1 LKAVFLGTG
10 TSTGVPMICCDCEV
24 CRSSDPRDQRTRT
37 SFYIESEQTRI
48 VFDTGPDFRM
58 QMLSNRLTD
67 LDAVV
72 FTHNHKDHTAGLDDV
87 RPINHLRKKVVQVY
101 AEPKVQESLRREYAY
116 IFLEKDYP
124 GIPQIGMNTIGVDPF
139 SVGDVDLIPIR
150 VWHMNMPVLGFRV
163 GNLTYITDANRIE
176 ETEFEKIKGSKILI
190 LNALHH
196 TTHYSHFSLTEALA
210 IVERVQPEQAYF
222 THISHHLGLH
232 ALVEKSLPKHVHL
245 AFDGLALDF

>member
-10 TSTGVPMICCDCEV
+10 TSTGIPMIGCNCQV
-24 CRSSDPRDQRTRT
+24 CHSADPKDQRTRT
-37 SFYIESEQTRI
+37 SFYIETQQTRI
-48 VFDTGPDFRM
+48 VFDTGPDFRT

-87 RPINHLRKKVVQVY
+87 RPINHLRKKVVEVY
-101 AEPKVQESLRREYAY
+101 AEPVVQQSLRREYAY
-116 IFLEKDYP
+116 IFHETDYP
-124 GIPQIGMNTIGVDPF
+124 GIPQIKVNTIGLQPF

-163 GNLTYITDANRIE
+163 GDLTYITDANRIE
-176 ETEFEKIKGSKILI
+176 DAEFEKIKGSKVLI
-190 LNALHH
+190 LNALRH
-196 TTHYSHFSLTEALA
+196 TTHYSHFSLQEALA
-210 IVERVQPEQAYF
+210 IVERIQPKQAFF

-232 ALVEKSLPKHVHL
+232 NKVEPTLPDHVHL
-245 AFDGLALDF
+245 AYDGLTLTF

>member
-10 TSTGVPMICCDCEV
+10 TSTGVPMIGCDCEV

-37 SFYIESEQTRI
+37 SFYIESNQTRI

-67 LDAVV
+67 IDAVV

-116 IFLEKDYP
+116 IFFEKDYP
-124 GIPQIGMNTIGVDPF
+124 GIPQIGMHTIGLEPF
-139 SVGDVDLIPIR
+139 SVGDIDLIPIR

-163 GNLTYITDANRIE
+163 GDLTYITDANRIE

-190 LNALHH
+190 LNALRH

-210 IVERVQPEQAYF
+210 IVERIQPEQAYF